1 MPTNMS
7 LTGGIGLRHAP
18 CLPPQ
23 RMALH
28 SPPTCRGIQ
37 SLKRGRVRAT
47 QDTENSAATNSSTE
61 QDRIYQGIYGPWK
74 VEQSDLIE
82 VWTYRVAISVLA
94 ACCVGESLDVLLLG
108 HQQGILDDN
117 LACWGGII
125 ALGIALYQIHIY
137 VTPLKR
143 MLQVFWGL
151 GTAGFVYLSIFQ
163 ASSTSVVD
171 FVMEHGW
178 GVWCIGPLFAALTG
192 VTFKEGLC
200 YGKPEA
206 FALTL
211 VIPALLLLHLFGAGS
226 TEGVEMSLD
235 VVACVLLTVFA
246 LRKYTQDVVDDIGDG
261 SVFRFQKMSD
271 EEQQAVLLKLKR
283 QESSFL

>member
-1 MPTNMS
+1 MP
-7 LTGGIGLRHAP
+7 LATGGGSLRLSP
-18 CLPPQ
+18 CSPQ
-23 RMALH
+23 RLALYSH
-28 SPPTCRGIQ
+28 PNNTIYRYCS
-37 SLKRGRVRAT
+37 RACLSRARAS
-47 QDTENSAATNSSTE
+47 DDIDNSATTNPSVE
-61 QDRIYQGIYGPWK
+61 QERVYQGIYGPWK
-74 VEQSDLIE
+74 VEQSDLVE

-108 HQQGILDDN
+108 HQQGVLDDN
-117 LACWGGII
+117 LACWGGIVG
-125 ALGIALYQIHIY
+125 LGVALYQIHIY

-163 ASSTSVVD
+163 AQASVVD

-178 GVWCIGPLFAALTG
+178 GVWCVGPLFAALTG

-211 VIPALLLLHLFGAGS
+211 VIPALLLLHLSGMGS
-226 TEGVEMSLD
+226 SSVESLLD
-235 VVACVLLTVFA
+235 VVACVLLTIFA

-271 EEQQAVLLKLKR
+271 DEQQAVLRTLK
-283 QESSFL
+283 QQSSM

>member
-1 MPTNMS
+1 MS
-7 LTGGIGLRHAP
+7 LTGIGLRHAP
-18 CLPPQ
+18 VLPQ

-28 SPPTCRGIQ
+28 SNAIYRGIQ
-37 SLKRGRVRAT
+37 SRRGRVRASNDAT
-47 QDTENSAATNSSTE
+47 QDTEKSATNSSVE
-61 QDRIYQGIYGPWK
+61 QERVYQGIYGPWK

-151 GTAGFVYLSIFQ
+151 GTAGFVYLSISQ
-163 ASSTSVVD
+163 ASSASVVD

-211 VIPALLLLHLFGAGS
+211 VIPALLLLHLSGVG
-226 TEGVEMSLD
+226 TEGVETSLD

-271 EEQQAVLLKLKR
+271 EEQQAVLLKLK
-283 QESSFL
+283 ESSSSL

>member
-1 MPTNMS
+1 
-7 LTGGIGLRHAP
+7 
-18 CLPPQ
+18 
-23 RMALH
+23 
-28 SPPTCRGIQ
+28 
-37 SLKRGRVRAT
+37 
-47 QDTENSAATNSSTE
+47 
-61 QDRIYQGIYGPWK
+61 
-74 VEQSDLIE
+74 
-82 VWTYRVAISVLA
+82 
-94 ACCVGESLDVLLLG
+94 LDVLLLG

-163 ASSTSVVD
+163 ASSASVVD